1 MTFRS
6 MSASACLLLLA
17 SCTGG
22 AESNGGAGA
31 DGAAGRTEVVVD
43 GGASGTTGAAGASAG
58 IGGGAGDTGLAGTTG
73 AAGASAAGTSGAA
86 GTSAAGASGGA
97 GTGAK
102 ADAGTPAPTSDGGV
116 TTTAGLRI
124 VFPPAGAVA
133 SDQIVVRG
141 TSTLGGAI
149 KVNGVAATSSDG
161 FKTFRATVPL
171 AMGDNTLSVTTDGGA
186 KTEVVVRRFA
196 SDGALTR
203 GGGDPFSIFRTFGFA
218 IDAEQANAI
227 MCDDIYDGL
236 VRVDLRTGDRSLA
249 SASESSNKGMVG
261 KGYNEIDNPRG
272 VTLDKPGHAL
282 VVDGGKLIGIDL
294 ASGDRTLLSGAGKG
308 GGTSAKL
315 FVAVGWDQA
324 AGRAVAL
331 DYEGNALFGIDPA
344 SGDRTVLSGAGK
356 GSGPGFDSYGPM
368 DLDLAH
374 GRALT
379 TRAYVNPVI
388 AIDLASGNRS
398 ILSGDG
404 AGSGAS
410 LAEPYAPA
418 VAPSLG
424 VVIVWDKSGKKL
436 VSVDLSTGARR
447 VLADA
452 TTGSGAELTGVDRMA
467 FGRDLLFVRASGG
480 LLAVDPIDGN
490 RVVVSK

>member
-17 SCTGG
+17 SC
-22 AESNGGAGA
+22 EGGAGRSG
-31 DGAAGRTEVVVD
+31 GAGGRTEVVVD
-43 GGASGTTGAAGASAG
+43 AGAGGTTGAAG
-58 IGGGAGDTGLAGTTG
+58 
-73 AAGASAAGTSGAA
+73 SAAGTSGAA
-86 GTSAAGASGGA
+86 GDTGVAGTTGAAGTSVAGTMGAAGTGVAGTTGAA

-102 ADAGTPAPTSDGGV
+102 PDAGAPASDGGV

-124 VFPPAGAVA
+124 VFPPAGAV
-133 SDQIVVRG
+133 SSEQIVVRG
-141 TSTLGGAI
+141 TSTLGGAV
-149 KVNGVAATSSDG
+149 KVNGVAATSTDG
-161 FKTFRATVPL
+161 FKTFRATVSL

-186 KTEVVVRRFA
+186 RTEVVVRRFA
-196 SDGALTR
+196 SDGALSR

-218 IDAEQANAI
+218 IDAEQANAV

-236 VRVDLRTGDRSLA
+236 VRIDLRTGDRSLA

-272 VTLDKPGHAL
+272 VTIDKPGHAL
-282 VVDGGKLIGIDL
+282 VVDGGKLVGIDL

-331 DYEGNALFGIDPA
+331 DYEGNALFGIDPV

-418 VAPSLG
+418 VAPALG
-424 VVIVWDKSGKKL
+424 VVFVWDKSGKKL
-436 VSVDLSTGARR
+436 VSVDLATGARR
-447 VLADA
+447 DLAG
-452 TTGSGAELTGVDRMA
+452 TGAELTGVDRMA
-467 FGRDLLFVRASGG
+467 FGRDLLFVRANGG
-480 LLAVDPIDGN
+480 LLAVDPIEGN